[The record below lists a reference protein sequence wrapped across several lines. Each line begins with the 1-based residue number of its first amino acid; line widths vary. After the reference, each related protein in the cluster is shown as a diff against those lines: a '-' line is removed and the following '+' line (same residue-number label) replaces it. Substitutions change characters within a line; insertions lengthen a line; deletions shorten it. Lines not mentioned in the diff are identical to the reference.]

1 MDKYLESEYPEP
13 KFLDNGKLGVDG
25 NIYYSLANVDDMTIN
40 LGDSLLLLSDKRNYM
55 YVCRVL
61 SLFEDQKR
69 EKMMK
74 VNWYI
79 RFEEIDP
86 DYSQYLL
93 KRELLQT
100 EAVDIVPLDS
110 AKSKAIIYDNPGPL
124 GGNCNVKAE
133 PLTNEF
139 FCNRGYISPR
149 NEFVALS
156 TLRRLMQSAEHDIET
171 VQGSSKFDMARA
183 RLQLNFVKTV
193 EGRDKEI
200 EKVRNIIEVFINRGG
215 LGGCLYMS
223 GVPGTGKTLVVREV
237 MRQLTNKQ
245 LKGEIGNFQFYELNC
260 LRLESTREL
269 FSRLW
274 KLFTNEKLSP
284 LAAQKALN
292 DMFTTESSPFY
303 IIVLVDEIDVLLT
316 QQQNELYCLLEWTSL
331 PKAKFVVIA
340 VANLMDLDSRLKPK
354 IASRMGN
361 TSIKFY
367 AYKANELS
375 SIINSRVGDLDV
387 FEPASIQ
394 LCAGF
399 LSRNGGDARKAL
411 EVSKRA
417 IDIRKIKNGKVTTQ
431 DMKRAVEQVDSIKA
445 NNILSDLS
453 VLQKLFL
460 TSYLVQIKLTQRLQ
474 LLLRD
479 IIGRASII
487 SKAIGLGDIE
497 SHQFIIITN
506 QLIMMNILSSGRNKI
521 VNPNTS
527 ISLNTY
533 ESDLIPYLSCDKRFV
548 KFLPKN

>member
-1 MDKYLESEYPEP
+1 MQMDKYLESEYPEP

-110 AKSKAIIYDNPGPL
+110 AKSKAIIYDNPGPV

-245 LKGEIGNFQFYELNC
+245 LKGEIGNFQF
-260 LRLESTREL
+260 
-269 FSRLW
+269 
-274 KLFTNEKLSP
+274 
-284 LAAQKALN
+284 
-292 DMFTTESSPFY
+292 
-303 IIVLVDEIDVLLT
+303 
-316 QQQNELYCLLEWTSL
+316 
-331 PKAKFVVIA
+331 
-340 VANLMDLDSRLKPK
+340 
-354 IASRMGN
+354 
-361 TSIKFY
+361 
-367 AYKANELS
+367 
-375 SIINSRVGDLDV
+375 
-387 FEPASIQ
+387 
-394 LCAGF
+394 
-399 LSRNGGDARKAL
+399 
-411 EVSKRA
+411 
-417 IDIRKIKNGKVTTQ
+417 
-431 DMKRAVEQVDSIKA
+431 
-445 NNILSDLS
+445 
-453 VLQKLFL
+453 
-460 TSYLVQIKLTQRLQ
+460 
-474 LLLRD
+474 
-479 IIGRASII
+479 
-487 SKAIGLGDIE
+487 
-497 SHQFIIITN
+497 
-506 QLIMMNILSSGRNKI
+506 
-521 VNPNTS
+521 
-527 ISLNTY
+527 
-533 ESDLIPYLSCDKRFV
+533 
-548 KFLPKN
+548 